1 MTYLLT
7 TMRTKKQSNRAALDL
22 PLPKKIVSRAAAE
35 RLIVSMMGS
44 FWGLVLLGVAVWLLK
59 HDSPG
64 GALACLTFSG
74 AYFWFA
80 WVNYHDPH

>member
-1 MTYLLT
+1 M
-7 TMRTKKQSNRAALDL
+7 
-22 PLPKKIVSRAAAE
+22 I
-35 RLIVSMMGS
+35 GG
-44 FWGLVLLGVAVWLLK
+44 FWGLVLLGVAIWLLK
-59 HDSPG
+59 HGSPG

>member
-1 MTYLLT
+1 M
-7 TMRTKKQSNRAALDL
+7 TMRTTKQRDWDALGL
-22 PLPKKIVSRAAAE
+22 LLPKKIVSRAAAE
-35 RLIVSMMGS
+35 RLIVFMMGS

-64 GALACLTFSG
+64 GAVACLTFSG
-74 AYFWFA
+74 AYVWFA